1 MDFDEKPLKKNEFV
15 IEEDELNL
23 DKKPKK
29 QTKIKKPWSKKKKII
44 VASVI
49 TLLLIALGVGIWFL
63 LQPKTS
69 EGKYNQD
76 GSEPIRYYS
85 KITGEE
91 ISDPA
96 LNSSPTY
103 CMQIPNGMDG
113 PRPQVGLNEASVVFE
128 AIAEAGITRFAAVF
142 QNNNNSALGP
152 IRSLRPYYLDW
163 DTPFDCTI
171 VHAGGSQ
178 EALQALKSGNY
189 RDLTESTT
197 YMWRDNSNYVRP
209 NNLFTSSE
217 LMNKFNSDHSF
228 TTSDPSGFA
237 HLLPDESKKQLEA
250 NLANAD
256 PDEVEKYQKAN
267 PLDSST
273 EPEDVETKATSR
285 TVVPLVENIT
295 IKYGG
300 NANYNPVYTYNQTTN
315 SYDRAYASGKPHTS
329 YTCPAELSKPK
340 PQQQCGEPKQIS
352 PSVVIVLYVQQSTA
366 SDGYHQN
373 IASTGSGK
381 AVIFQNGQAIEA
393 TWSKPD
399 TKTQLSFTD
408 ANNQPISLA
417 PGQAW
422 VSAIPT
428 STGSVNY

>member
-1 MDFDEKPLKKNEFV
+1 
-15 IEEDELNL
+15 
-23 DKKPKK
+23 
-29 QTKIKKPWSKKKKII
+29 
-44 VASVI
+44 
-49 TLLLIALGVGIWFL
+49 
-63 LQPKTS
+63 
-69 EGKYNQD
+69 
-76 GSEPIRYYS
+76 
-85 KITGEE
+85 
-91 ISDPA
+91 
-96 LNSSPTY
+96 
-103 CMQIPNGMDG
+103 
-113 PRPQVGLNEASVVFE
+113 
-128 AIAEAGITRFAAVF
+128 
-142 QNNNNSALGP
+142 
-152 IRSLRPYYLDW
+152 
-163 DTPFDCTI
+163 
-171 VHAGGSQ
+171 
-178 EALQALKSGNY
+178 
-189 RDLTESTT
+189 
-197 YMWRDNSNYVRP
+197 
-209 NNLFTSSE
+209 
-217 LMNKFNSDHSF
+217 MNKFNSDHSF

-300 NANYNPVYTYNQTTN
+300 NANYNPVYKYGGNANYNPVYTYNQTTN

-329 YTCPAELSKPK
+329 YTCPAESSKPK

-399 TKTQLSFTD
+399 AKTQLSFTD